1 MGQLWEGRKISVGYV
16 NWELTKLLELD
27 DHQMKKI
34 ESIDSVYDGQM
45 SRLYANASYER
56 EFKKKK
62 IDCLLVERSK
72 EIMKVLNEKQQK
84 ILYSYCTGL
93 ISFNKMA
100 D

>member
-34 ESIDSVYDGQM
+34 ESINSVYDGQI
-45 SRLYANASYER
+45 SRLYDNASYER

-62 IDCLLVERSK
+62 IDYLLVERSK